1 LGVHAEKSF
10 AAVLEASFCA
20 HPQKTFLCALSVT
33 HNRENE
39 NFNNSIEEER
49 KRKKREKNGRNWF
62 LEALFKLA
70 VKINIVYHG
79 K

>member
-1 LGVHAEKSF
+1 MAAAWASMQKMSS

-39 NFNNSIEEER
+39 NCL
-49 KRKKREKNGRNWF
+49 KKREGHEGI
-62 LEALFKLA
+62 L
-70 VKINIVYHG
+70 
-79 K
+79 